1 MTPERIDAVTTELKK
16 FAQELSLSDTQKEQ
30 LRTHLAD
37 KYARLQEFLKQNA
50 NISRSELV
58 QKIASIRGSLRE
70 QVVKFLTP
78 QQLAKWDAEVARAKE
93 FLGQKISA

>member
-30 LRTHLAD
+30 LRTHLAE
-37 KYARLQEFLKQNA
+37 KYARLQEFMKQNA
-50 NISRSELV
+50 NISRAELV

-93 FLGQKISA
+93 FLGQNIAA